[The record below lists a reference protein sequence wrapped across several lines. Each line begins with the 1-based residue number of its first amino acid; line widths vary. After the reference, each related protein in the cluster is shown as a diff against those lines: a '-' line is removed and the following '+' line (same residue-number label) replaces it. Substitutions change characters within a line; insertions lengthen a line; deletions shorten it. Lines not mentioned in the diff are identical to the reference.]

1 MLRAPSAMVSR
12 FGTIPHGAF
21 HTPCEPRLSPPC
33 RQTLPL
39 YWVTGSNG
47 DDDSLSGLL
56 LMVEEK
62 DNVPQPQS
70 GVEPVAN
77 VRSVYAGELHPG
89 LAVSTFR
96 NIDQLFPSSVAVRGE
111 TSAPLEINKI
121 SLGGIHF
128 ASNASMYGLQDY
140 LSLNRV
146 AGLLVLKNSRIAAE
160 EYYFGNSAQTRW
172 MSMSV
177 AKSISST
184 LVGAAMQDGCIGT
197 IDDLLTRYLPELK
210 GSGYE
215 HVSIKHLLQMTSGV
229 RWDDTPTNPDSERR
243 KMLDLQIAQK
253 PGAIM
258 RFMASLPS
266 VAQPGTRWNYSTGET
281 HVVGA
286 LLRAATGRSV
296 AQYLSEKIWSRS
308 GMEADATWWLDS
320 PEGLEVAGSGI
331 SATLRDYGRFGLF
344 IMNDG
349 VIGGEHVLPENWV
362 MESGSPREIGGQ
374 RVEYGFM
381 WWPVPEGSRN
391 VGAFSARGLFGQYI
405 YINPRERVVI
415 VVWSARSMP
424 LGSEVVA
431 DNDFFNAVV
440 EALK

>member
-1 MLRAPSAMVSR
+1 V
-12 FGTIPHGAF
+12 
-21 HTPCEPRLSPPC
+21 
-33 RQTLPL
+33 Q
-39 YWVTGSNG
+39 
-47 DDDSLSGLL
+47 
-56 LMVEEK
+56 
-62 DNVPQPQS
+62 
-70 GVEPVAN
+70 
-77 VRSVYAGELHPG
+77 
-89 LAVSTFR
+89 
-96 NIDQLFPSSVAVRGE
+96 
-111 TSAPLEINKI
+111 KI
-121 SLGGIHF
+121 SLAGIHF
-128 ASNASMYGLQDY
+128 ESNGSMYGLQDY
-140 LSLNRV
+140 LSLNRI
-146 AGLLVLKNSRIAAE
+146 AGLLVLKDHKIAAE

-184 LVGAAMQDGCIGT
+184 LVGAAIQDGFIGS
-197 IDDLLTRYLPELK
+197 IDDRLTRYLPELK
-210 GSGYE
+210 GSGYDQ
-215 HVSIKHLLQMTSGV
+215 VSVKHLLQMTSGV

-243 KMLDLQIAQK
+243 KMLDLQIAQE

-266 VAQPGTRWNYSTGET
+266 VAPPGTLWNYSTGET

-296 AQYLSEKIWSRS
+296 AQYLSEKIWSRI

-344 IMNDG
+344 IMNGGMIDG
-349 VIGGEHVLPENWV
+349 DHVLPENWV
-362 MESGSPREIGGQ
+362 VEAGSPREIGGLW
-374 RVEYGFM
+374 VEYGFM
-381 WWPVPEGSRN
+381 WWPVPEGSKN

>member
-1 MLRAPSAMVSR
+1 
-12 FGTIPHGAF
+12 
-21 HTPCEPRLSPPC
+21 
-33 RQTLPL
+33 
-39 YWVTGSNG
+39 
-47 DDDSLSGLL
+47 
-56 LMVEEK
+56 MVEEK
-62 DNVPQPQS
+62 KDVPQPES
-70 GVEPVAN
+70 GLEPVAN
-77 VRSVYAGELHPG
+77 VRSVYAGDLHPG
-89 LAVSTFR
+89 LAISTFR
-96 NIDQLFPSSVAVRGE
+96 NIDQLFPSSIVARGKSSRMLEVR
-111 TSAPLEINKI
+111 KI
-121 SLGGIHF
+121 ALGGIRF
-128 ASNASMYGLQDY
+128 ESNGSMYGLRDY
-140 LSLNRV
+140 LSLNRI
-146 AGLLVLKNSRIAAE
+146 AGLLVLKNERIAAE
-160 EYYFGNSAQTRW
+160 EYYFGNSPQTRW

-184 LVGAAMQDGCIGT
+184 LVGAAIQDGLIGS
-197 IDDLLTRYLPELK
+197 IDDPLIRYLPELK
-210 GSGYE
+210 GSGYNE
-215 HVSIKHLLQMTSGV
+215 VSVKHLLQMTSGV

-243 KMLDLQIAQK
+243 KMLELQIAQE

-266 VAQPGTRWNYSTGET
+266 VAQPGTVWNYSTGET

-286 LLRAATGRSV
+286 LLHAATGRSV
-296 AQYLSEKIWSRS
+296 AQYLSEKIWSRI

-320 PEGLEVAGSGI
+320 PQGLEIAGSGI

-344 IMNDG
+344 ILNDG
-349 VIGGEHVLPENWV
+349 VIDGEHVLPEHWV
-362 MESGSPREIGGQ
+362 MEAGSPREIGGQ
-374 RVEYGFM
+374 RIDYGFM

-424 LGSEVVA
+424 LDSEVVA